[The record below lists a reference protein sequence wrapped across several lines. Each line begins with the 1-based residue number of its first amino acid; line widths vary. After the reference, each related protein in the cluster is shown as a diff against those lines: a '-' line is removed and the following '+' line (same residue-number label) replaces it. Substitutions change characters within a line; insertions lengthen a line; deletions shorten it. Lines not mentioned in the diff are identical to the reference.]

1 MSGVRKYRR
10 PAVGTVYE
18 GRPEGETA
26 WFAFLVFSAE
36 PGKALGVSLFLFLKE
51 AALTAFRAAD
61 QLIVHETA
69 HCVTNQ
75 RLNTAHPGYFMPGG
89 TT

>member
-1 MSGVRKYRR
+1 MSTVRKHRR
-10 PAVGTVYE
+10 LAVATVDD
-18 GRPEGETA
+18 GRSEGETA

-36 PGKALGVSLFLFLKE
+36 PDKAFGVSLLLILEE

-61 QLIVHETA
+61 QMIVHETA
-69 HCVTNQ
+69 HCVTNH
-75 RLNTAHPGYFMPGG
+75 RMNAAHPGYLMPGG